1 MTRPDEEEGRIRP
14 DSGLESLQIQRQPRL
29 CQQNVDLQHGFV
41 AVLELRLDRGHLRG
55 KSHEDALD
63 LLRFLRAVLQN
74 AGVGFHNGLRLDED
88 GSTRRRNIVDDAADF
103 AAVLALNRDNIAP
116 ISHGNDALLQIFG
129 GIHVT
134 DHALQPVADAVLGDA
149 DLFAQLV
156 QGMGSCIRHGVR
168 GQNGT
173 GDLLLQTGLWCQR
186 IKQVVRRQG
195 IVVGG
200 AVPAAQ
206 ILKVAQ
212 CTGHHQQL
220 AHGEHAALDRAGHE
234 LADTFHAA
242 KAG

>member
-1 MTRPDEEEGRIRP
+1 M
-14 DSGLESLQIQRQPRL
+14 
-29 CQQNVDLQHGFV
+29 
-41 AVLELRLDRGHLRG
+41 
-55 KSHEDALD
+55 
-63 LLRFLRAVLQN
+63 
-74 AGVGFHNGLRLDED
+74 
-88 GSTRRRNIVDDAADF
+88 DDAADF

-129 GIHVT
+129 GVHVT

-156 QGMGSCIRHGVR
+156 QGMGSCIRHGVW

-212 CTGHHQQL
+212 RTGHHQQL
-220 AHGEHAALDRAGHE
+220 AHGEHAALDRTGHE
-234 LADTFHAA
+234 LADALHAA
-242 KAG
+242 KAGRAVFDQQTIDGVGLLQRVAHFVRVALGFQRKHLRFCFLTDAALGGTRNDLIKLKCF